1 MWLQEV
7 VMHIERIGRELQDT
21 LVELADLALQA
32 KQLHWNVT
40 GRHFRSLHEQLDELT
55 VEVRSAADVVAER
68 AVAIGYAPDGRVGT
82 VAKESP
88 LAEIPDGP
96 VDGVTVVEVVVRAL
110 DAVVAR
116 VRRRVDELGEFDL
129 VSQDLLIAVLAG
141 LEKQRWMF
149 SAQQS

>member
-1 MWLQEV
+1 
-7 VMHIERIGRELQDT
+7 MHTERIGSELQDT
-21 LVELADLALQA
+21 LVELSDLASQA

>member
-1 MWLQEV
+1 
-7 VMHIERIGRELQDT
+7 MHTERIGSELQDT
-21 LVELADLALQA
+21 LVELSDLASQA

-40 GRHFRSLHEQLDELT
+40 GRNFTSLHEQLDELT
-55 VEVRSAADVVAER
+55 AEARSAVDAVAER

-88 LAEIPDGP
+88 LADIPNGR
-96 VDGVTVVEVVVRAL
+96 VDGVTVVEVVVGAL
-110 DAVVAR
+110 DTVVQR
-116 VRRRVDELGEFDL
+116 VRGRLADLGALDL
-129 VSQDLLIAVLAG
+129 VSQDLLIEVLAG